1 MEIKVY
7 DYLPEAAASIRETVF
22 IKEQGFKEE
31 FDRIDG
37 LATHFL
43 LFEEGTAV
51 ATCRIFSTDEKSFRL
66 GRLAVLK
73 PYRKKGL
80 GGKLVEAAEKEAIR
94 QGGEVISLHAQCSAE
109 PFYGAL
115 GYKCRGEVF
124 NDEHCPHIL
133 MEKSLV

>member
-7 DYLPEAAASIRETVF
+7 DYLPEAAASIREAVF
-22 IKEQGFKEE
+22 IKEQGFKTE
-31 FDRIDG
+31 FDGIDG

-51 ATCRIFSTDEKSFRL
+51 ATCRIFPAEDKAYRL
-66 GRLAVLK
+66 GRLAVLM
-73 PYRKKGL
+73 PYRKKGF
-80 GGKLVEAAEKEAIR
+80 GSMLVEAAEKEAIR
-94 QGGEVISLHAQCSAE
+94 QGGEVLSLHAQCVAKD
-109 PFYGAL
+109 FYGAL
-115 GYKCRGEVF
+115 GYKCKGEVF